1 MKRAGLM
8 TWLGR
13 VSMALGWLSSFVSI
27 YLGLFSF
34 VADSMAVAAPRL
46 YVPPIPEDFESVDLY
61 LLTAGVGDEIA
72 NRFGHTGIRIQDRNA
87 GSDVVFNWGKFH
99 FDDPGFAWKFFRGS
113 LAYSMGVRTF
123 QNDTSVYEESGR
135 RLVMDRLNLTP
146 SQKRQLIEKIRW
158 NAQPENREFA
168 YQYWY
173 KNCATIPRDYL
184 NEVLHGQIL
193 ARFASRP
200 AGRVF
205 RDYVRSNLAYVPF
218 IVPLL
223 DTLMN
228 GNIDRGISLWEDMF
242 LPSRLREVL
251 LEMPAVDDQGYLR
264 EGERLLVEERILVDK
279 EEPFASPFPDY
290 AVLAFPAWLS
300 LLVFGC
306 FMVARWPG
314 FFAPTP
320 VHRDLRKTL
329 ALRALGCGTIYWGAL
344 SGIVGATLA
353 LNWAF
358 SGHPDG
364 WANVNLLFIWPTD
377 LCLIPI
383 GWQLMM
389 SGSTVKDRW
398 PWPGAGK
405 VYAILK
411 SLGVLV
417 LVVGSELH
425 MIHQDVS
432 RVVVAFGLP
441 ALGLLWADALW
452 GLTSKTVAHDR
463 HGAERSAAQSMV
475 RTPKAGKS

>member
-1 MKRAGLM
+1 MKRAGLK

-13 VSMALGWLSSFVSI
+13 WSQALGWLSPIVSI
-27 YLGLFSF
+27 CLLLTSF
-34 VADSMAVAAPRL
+34 AADSMAVAAPRL
-46 YVPPIPEDFESVDLY
+46 YVPPIPEDFEAVDLY

-72 NRFGHTGIRIQDRNA
+72 NRFGHTGIRILDRNA

-113 LAYSMGVRTF
+113 LVYSMGVRTF
-123 QNDTSVYEESGR
+123 QNDISVYEESGR
-135 RLVMDRLNLTP
+135 RLMMDRLNLTP

-184 NEVLHGQIL
+184 NEILHGQII

-205 RDYVRSNLAYVPF
+205 RDYVRRNLAYVPF

-251 LEMPAVDDQGYLR
+251 LEMPAVDDQGHPR
-264 EGERLLVEERILVDK
+264 EGERLLVDEQILVDRQ
-279 EEPFASPFPDY
+279 EPFASALPDY
-290 AVLAFPAWLS
+290 EVLAFPAWLS
-300 LLVFGC
+300 LLVFGGC
-306 FMVARWPG
+306 MAFMWLG
-314 FFAPTP
+314 FFAPTT
-320 VHRDLRKTL
+320 VHRDLWKTL
-329 ALRALGCGTIYWGAL
+329 ALRALGCGTAYWGML
-344 SGIVGATLA
+344 SGVVGATLA

-377 LCLIPI
+377 VCLIPL
-383 GWQLMM
+383 GWKLTM
-389 SGSTVKDRW
+389 SGRTAKDRW

-405 VYAILK
+405 FYAILK
-411 SLGVLV
+411 SLGILV
-417 LVVGSELH
+417 LVVGYKFH
-425 MIHQDVS
+425 IIHQDVS
-432 RVVVAFGLP
+432 RVVLAFGLP
-441 ALGLLWADALW
+441 ALGLLSADALW
-452 GLTSKTVAHDR
+452 GLTTKTVAHD
-463 HGAERSAAQSMV
+463 HPGAEHLAAQPMV
-475 RTPKAGKS
+475 RTPKAGKF

>member
-1 MKRAGLM
+1 MKGAGLK

-13 VSMALGWLSSFVSI
+13 WSLALGWLLPFVST
-27 YLGLFSF
+27 YLVLISL
-34 VADSMAVAAPRL
+34 AAESMAVASPRL
-46 YVPPIPEDFESVDLY
+46 YVPPIPENLESVDLY

-113 LAYSMGVRTF
+113 LVYSMGVRTF

-184 NEVLHGQIL
+184 NEVLHGQIIT
-193 ARFASRP
+193 RFASRP

-205 RDYVRSNLAYVPF
+205 RDYVRRNLAYVPF

-251 LEMPAVDDQGYLR
+251 LEMPAVDDHGRLK

-279 EEPFASPFPDY
+279 EEPFASPLPDY

-300 LLVFGC
+300 LIVFGGC
-306 FMVARWPG
+306 MAARGLGFFTPTTVAR
-314 FFAPTP
+314 
-320 VHRDLRKTL
+320 DLWKTL
-329 ALRALGCGTIYWGAL
+329 ALRALGCGTTYWGIL

-364 WANVNLLFIWPTD
+364 WANTNLLFIWPTD
-377 LCLIPI
+377 LCLIPL

-389 SGSTVKDRW
+389 SGTTVKDRW

-405 VYAILK
+405 LYAALK
-411 SLGVLV
+411 SFGILILV
-417 LVVGSELH
+417 LGYKFH
-425 MIHQDVS
+425 MIDQDVS
-432 RVVVAFGLP
+432 RVVLAFGLP
-441 ALGLLWADALW
+441 ALGLLWADGLW
-452 GLTSKTVAHDR
+452 GLTTKTVAHDR
-463 HGAERSAAQSMV
+463 RGAEHRAAQSVV
-475 RTPKAGKS
+475 RTSKAGKS